1 MRSPRDVARIG
12 SPRQKI
18 LRTRFREPGEIR
30 FHQRWSAGNDVDA
43 PKCQTWQ
50 TVRGLRIPRDVSS
63 PRNKSEERVFWCAQ
77 ATAREASSSS
87 SSYPTPSC
95 RSAATTVR
103 GGPRRRTPRSSASP
117 RVGPESW
124 VSSPRTS
131 RPIRRTSWLRRCVS
145 ARSHAPVGFETGVTT
160 RRLPRSLALVRGP
173 NRARPTFDAS
183 RRRRADADLPDAN
196 PNPDSPLPV

>member
-1 MRSPRDVARIG
+1 MARLAAPENTSDALSRARRDSI
-12 SPRQKI
+12 PPT
-18 LRTRFREPGEIR
+18 L
-30 FHQRWSAGNDVDA
+30 
-43 PKCQTWQ
+43 
-50 TVRGLRIPRDVSS
+50 VRGKRRGRAKVPNLANSQGLSIPRDVSS
-63 PRNKSEERVFWCAQ
+63 PRNKSEERVFWRAQ

-87 SSYPTPSC
+87 SSFPTPSC

-117 RVGPESW
+117 RVGSESW

-160 RRLPRSLALVRGP
+160 RRLPRSFALVRGP
-173 NRARPTFDAS
+173 NRARARRSTRRVDVELTRTFRTRIQIPT
-183 RRRRADADLPDAN
+183 L
-196 PNPDSPLPV
+196 PLPV